1 MHVMPGFVD
10 PKKKINTS
18 SVLSVTLRHK
28 NNRKKYDDR
37 AEELLKHYIEFSKRE
52 NNRPL

>member
-1 MHVMPGFVD
+1 MPGFVD

-18 SVLSVTLRHK
+18 GVLLVTLRHK

-52 NNRPL
+52 NNSPL